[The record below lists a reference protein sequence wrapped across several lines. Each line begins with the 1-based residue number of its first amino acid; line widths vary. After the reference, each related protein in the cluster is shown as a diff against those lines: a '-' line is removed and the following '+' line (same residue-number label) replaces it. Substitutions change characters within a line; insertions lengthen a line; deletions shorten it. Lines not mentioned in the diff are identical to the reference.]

1 VGRKMKHVRVM
12 NLVEQGYFWPGTTLL
27 RNLVRTL
34 DGDGPIEE
42 SMRDLLSL
50 LTLRLLASRN

>member
-1 VGRKMKHVRVM
+1 MKHVRVM
-12 NLVEQGYFWPGTTLL
+12 DLVEQGYFWPGTTLL